1 MYEVR
6 CLVRSFPASLGALAP
21 QFARKFTPLGPSHT
35 EWRSFGERHF
45 AESPHLLVAG
55 AEIRKGVQFTTHLT
69 EVEVARIQLAARQF
83 IRDEE
88 GAALAEYGIL
98 VAFIAI
104 VAITA
109 VTFFG
114 SKISAKFSTI
124 ANSFS

>member
-1 MYEVR
+1 MASIKVA
-6 CLVRSFPASLGALAP
+6 VRSF
-21 QFARKFTPLGPSHT
+21 
-35 EWRSFGERHF
+35 
-45 AESPHLLVAG
+45 
-55 AEIRKGVQFTTHLT
+55 IN
-69 EVEVARIQLAARQF
+69 
-83 IRDEE
+83 DEE

-114 SKISAKFSTI
+114 SKISAKFSTL